1 MVVLEESSLVLGFSK
16 TFLVDLKMSSELLQS
31 FANILQKVLE
41 HFLHSSSLVI
51 LAQILARFDCL
62 HSSQCNLSWKFSVI
76 VLNSGKFLS
85 LCLGPFLCK
94 VEILEKDG
102 ARLFLV
108 QDFVYSKESLVE
120 EWLFHIFKL
129 KKQLFA
135 YEDKICLPEQK
146 FVKHYEASNFCVCR
160 EPYQ

>member
-1 MVVLEESSLVLGFSK
+1 MVVLEESPLLLGFSK

-31 FANILQKVLE
+31 FANAFQKVLE
-41 HFLHSSSLVI
+41 HFLHLSYLVI
-51 LAQILARFDCL
+51 LAQILAHFDCL
-62 HSSQCNLSWKFSVI
+62 HFSQGNLSWKSSVI
-76 VLNSGKFLS
+76 ILNSGKFLS

-102 ARLFLV
+102 ACLFLV
-108 QDFVYSKESLVE
+108 QDFVCSKESLAE

-135 YEDKICLPEQK
+135 YEEKICSSEQK
-146 FVKHYEASNFCVCR
+146 FVKYYEASNFCVCR